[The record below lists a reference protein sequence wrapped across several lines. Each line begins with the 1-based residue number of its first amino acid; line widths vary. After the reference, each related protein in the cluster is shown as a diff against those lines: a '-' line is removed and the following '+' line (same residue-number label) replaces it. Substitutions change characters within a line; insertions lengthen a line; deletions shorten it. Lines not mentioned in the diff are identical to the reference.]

1 MERKSFNP
9 SIFKTVCTT
18 AAIVTMCL
26 CTSAPKKVTHR
37 FFALDTVIDI
47 TLYSNARNA
56 RIQLDSLEQLVHSLD
71 TLLSISQP
79 KSEIFKINH
88 SSDTMHRIV
97 GAVKQILL
105 SCRREWKLSDSLFDV
120 TVEPLKYLY
129 GLESHQEKHHVPS
142 AGELAEAKTK
152 IGFERIMFLDDSTM
166 ILPKGMHI
174 DLGGIAK
181 GYVLEQARGFLLSR
195 GYGSFMINLGGDLIV
210 NGSKPH
216 GKPWLIG
223 IRDPRNEQL
232 LASRLSVTGTAVF
245 TSGDYE
251 RYFIENNKRYH
262 HLFNPQTCLPGSHNR
277 SATVVGEDL
286 LVVDA
291 AVKTAFL
298 MPATQALAYLDSR
311 GLRGLII
318 DSIGTAWASKGL
330 KDILSPDS
338 SLFVQYQ

>member
-9 SIFKTVCTT
+9 SIYKTVCVS
-18 AAIVTMCL
+18 AVVLTMCL
-26 CTSAPKKVTHR
+26 CASVPKKMTHR

-47 TLYSNARNA
+47 TLYSNAGSA
-56 RIQLDSLEQLVHSLD
+56 RPQLDSLEGLVHELD

-79 KSEIFKINH
+79 KSEIYRINH
-88 SSDTMHRIV
+88 SSDTVHRIS
-97 GAVKQILL
+97 GAVKEILL

-142 AGELAEAKTK
+142 AGELAAAKVK
-152 IGFERIMFLDDSTM
+152 IGFDKIIFSDDST
-166 ILPKGMHI
+166 IVLPKGMHI

-210 NGSKPH
+210 NGSKPN
-216 GKPWLIG
+216 GKQWLIG
-223 IRDPRNEQL
+223 VRDPRNDQL
-232 LASRLSVTGTAVF
+232 LAARLSVISTAVF

-251 RYFIENNKRYH
+251 RFFIENNKRYH
-262 HLFNPQTCLPGSHNR
+262 HLFNPKTCIPGSINR

-298 MPATQALAYLDSR
+298 MPAIQALAYLDSR
-311 GLRGLII
+311 GLRGIII
-318 DSIGTAWASKGL
+318 DSIGGAWASKGL

-338 SLFVQYQ
+338 SLTVLYK